1 MSKEY
6 KVSTFKNPEEVEEVR
21 KKYIEGWRAPEL
33 TWERAELVTQ
43 AYEESEGQPIILRR
57 AYTIKK
63 LLSEM
68 PLFIAPEDLIVGYP
82 GPKPLSSN
90 VYPEGAWRFVV
101 EQVDTFETREG
112 DRFTVSEETKRKLK
126 EICRKWEGKTIQD
139 YVSAVAPRET
149 KKANDAWI
157 FTYENY
163 VTGGIGHV
171 ILNYEKVLNFGI
183 DGLENFIKTRRNQ
196 LDLTKAEDLER
207 GIFYKACLIVCDGV
221 KTFARRYGQLAR
233 EMAEE
238 ERNPN
243 RKEELLQ
250 IAEVN
255 ERVPVKPARTFWEAC
270 QCVWT
275 LHVIN
280 WLENNGHSHGFGRL
294 DRYLYPYYKRDID
307 EGKMTRE
314 DAKSLLIS
322 FWFKVN
328 SCLKLYS
335 NSAIPFYAGFPAT
348 QVVTIGGLTPDGTG
362 DGTNDVSEIILEV
375 EQAVRLSQPALAL
388 FWSAHMKDSVFLKA
402 CRVIRETNKP
412 KVFNQHV
419 VMQALTESGVSPED
433 ALKYGAIV
441 GCVEA
446 TLQNKTWGWTNSGY
460 FSLSKCLELTL
471 HNGTDP
477 ITNEKIGLATGDPTQ
492 FKSFDDFVNAVKKQ
506 ISYCMK
512 LWVIGIHV
520 VQMAHTQLWP
530 EVYQSMLLDGCL
542 ERGMDAEQGGADV
555 NFAGGNII
563 GTATI
568 ADSLMAIKEM
578 VFEKKKMSM
587 QELIEA
593 LDKNFEG
600 REEARQELLSLPK
613 FGNDIDE
620 VDFLAAEIVNYCI
633 DVFTKYRNARGG
645 PFVLSTQSVSA
656 QTGFGAKCGATPNG
670 RKAGLPISDA
680 NSPSHG
686 AEKEGPTA
694 VFNSVLKLPHTRLTN
709 GSLLNMKFPKSL
721 LKDEEKLKVFASLVK
736 SYLKRGGYHVQF
748 NIVDPEVLRDAL
760 EHPENYPDLMVRV
773 AAYVALWSQ
782 LSPMQRR
789 EIYSRATLGV

>member
-1 MSKEY
+1 
-6 KVSTFKNPEEVEEVR
+6 
-21 KKYIEGWRAPEL
+21 
-33 TWERAELVTQ
+33 
-43 AYEESEGQPIILRR
+43 
-57 AYTIKK
+57 
-63 LLSEM
+63 
-68 PLFIAPEDLIVGYP
+68 
-82 GPKPLSSN
+82 
-90 VYPEGAWRFVV
+90 
-101 EQVDTFETREG
+101 
-112 DRFTVSEETKRKLK
+112 
-126 EICRKWEGKTIQD
+126 
-139 YVSAVAPRET
+139 
-149 KKANDAWI
+149 
-157 FTYENY
+157 
-163 VTGGIGHV
+163 
-171 ILNYEKVLNFGI
+171 
-183 DGLENFIKTRRNQ
+183 
-196 LDLTKAEDLER
+196 
-207 GIFYKACLIVCDGV
+207 
-221 KTFARRYGQLAR
+221 
-233 EMAEE
+233 
-238 ERNPN
+238 
-243 RKEELLQ
+243 
-250 IAEVN
+250 
-255 ERVPVKPARTFWEAC
+255 
-270 QCVWT
+270 
-275 LHVIN
+275 
-280 WLENNGHSHGFGRL
+280 
-294 DRYLYPYYKRDID
+294 
-307 EGKMTRE
+307 
-314 DAKSLLIS
+314 
-322 FWFKVN
+322 
-328 SCLKLYS
+328 
-335 NSAIPFYAGFPAT
+335 
-348 QVVTIGGLTPDGTG
+348 
-362 DGTNDVSEIILEV
+362 
-375 EQAVRLSQPALAL
+375 
-388 FWSAHMKDSVFLKA
+388 
-402 CRVIRETNKP
+402 
-412 KVFNQHV
+412 
-419 VMQALTESGVSPED
+419 
-433 ALKYGAIV
+433 
-441 GCVEA
+441 
-446 TLQNKTWGWTNSGY
+446 
-460 FSLSKCLELTL
+460 
-471 HNGTDP
+471 
-477 ITNEKIGLATGDPTQ
+477 
-492 FKSFDDFVNAVKKQ
+492 
-506 ISYCMK
+506 
-512 LWVIGIHV
+512 
-520 VQMAHTQLWP
+520 
-530 EVYQSMLLDGCL
+530 